1 MSNESDETREVEE
14 METQWDVPETE
25 ETEEQ
30 EQDDITYEISF
41 YPADITLKGYLDK
54 DASKQLVFPDFQR
67 QYVWDQVR
75 ASKLI
80 ESFLLGLPVPGVFLY
95 KERDTNK
102 LKIIDG
108 QQRIMTAIRF
118 FKGQF
123 GEVVFRLKNV
133 NERWD
138 GKKFDE
144 LLESDRFQLHDSV
157 LRATIVQQ
165 LSPEDDSSIYHIFE
179 RLNTGGLNLTPMEIR
194 KCTYAGDIMKMLEE
208 LNTNNEWRLL
218 IGRKIPDKRMR
229 DLEWI
234 LRILAFNKDGGNYE
248 KPMKKFLNN
257 YLIESN
263 KQSKD
268 KLAAEITKTK
278 EVFEQTCEFILK
290 ELGEKPFQVKNRFNY
305 AVLDSVF
312 CTCIHAM
319 EKGTMDIKAR
329 FKKLK
334 MDPEYLESV
343 TANTSDQTTVVKR
356 FEKAY
361 EYLMSD

>member
-1 MSNESDETREVEE
+1 MNSELEKD
-14 METQWDVPETE
+14 WDILETE
-25 ETEEQ
+25 EGEEL
-30 EQDDITYEISF
+30 EQDNISYEINY

-54 DASKQLVFPDFQR
+54 DESKQLVVPDFQR

-123 GEVVFRLKNV
+123 GEIVFRLKNV
-133 NERWD
+133 NERWN

-144 LLESDRFQLHDSV
+144 LPEADQFQLHDSV

-165 LSPEDDSSIYHIFE
+165 LNPRDVSSIYHIFE
-179 RLNTGGLNLTPMEIR
+179 RLNTGGLNLNAMEIR
-194 KCTYAGDIMKMLEE
+194 KCVYAGKLMKMLED
-208 LNTNNEWRLL
+208 LNNNDKWRLL
-218 IGRKIPDKRMR
+218 IGKVVPDKRMR
-229 DLEWI
+229 DVEWV
-234 LRILAFNKDGGNYE
+234 LRVLAFYEHGEQYE
-248 KPMKKFLNN
+248 KPMKKFLNR
-257 YLIESN
+257 YLIEGFS
-263 KQSKD
+263 QSSD
-268 KLAAEITKTK
+268 DLDESIVKTK
-278 EVFEQTCEFILK
+278 DLFDYTCDFIYDQ
-290 ELGEKPFQVKNRFNY
+290 LGEKPFQIRNRFNY

-312 CTCIHAM
+312 CTCIEAM
-319 EKGTMDIKAR
+319 KKGITGVKESVY
-329 FKKLK
+329 KLK
-334 MDPEYLESV
+334 EDDNFIQNV
-343 TANTSDQTTVVKR
+343 TANTSDQSAVSKR
-356 FEKAY
+356 FEKAR

>member
-1 MSNESDETREVEE
+1 MYNEIEKK
-14 METQWDVPETE
+14 WDVQETE
-25 ETEEQ
+25 EAEER
-30 EQDDITYEISF
+30 EQDNISYEINY

-54 DASKQLVFPDFQR
+54 EESKQLVFPDFQR

-123 GEVVFRLKNV
+123 GDVAFRLKNV
-133 NERWD
+133 NDKWV
-138 GKKFDE
+138 GKKFED
-144 LLESDRFQLHDSV
+144 LLESDQFQLHDSV

-165 LSPEDDSSIYHIFE
+165 LNPKDDSSIYHIFE
-179 RLNTGGLNLTPMEIR
+179 RLNTGGLNLSPMEIR
-194 KCTYAGDIMKMLEE
+194 KCTFAGDMMKMLEE
-208 LNTNNEWRLL
+208 LNTNSEWRLL
-218 IGRKIPDKRMR
+218 IGRKIIDKRMR
-229 DLEWI
+229 DLEWV
-234 LRILAFNKDGGNYE
+234 LRILAFHKHGAHYK

-263 KQSKD
+263 KLSKVE
-268 KLAAEITKTK
+268 LAKEIIKTK
-278 EVFEQTCEFILK
+278 EVFVHTCKFILEK
-290 ELGEKPFQVKNRFNY
+290 LGKKPFQVKNRFNY

-312 CTCIHAM
+312 CICIEAV
-319 EKGTMDIKAR
+319 EKGIQDIKLR
-329 FKKLK
+329 CDKLK
-334 MDPEYLESV
+334 EDNDFIANV
-343 TANTSDQTTVVKR
+343 TANTSDQAAVVKR
-356 FEKAY
+356 FEKAR
-361 EYLMSD
+361 EYLLSD